1 MLIINRL
8 IIKKKKK
15 IVKKMQ
21 KKYINKKNSCTFVI
35 PKKGRVFK
43 KIN

>member
-8 IIKKKKK
+8 IIKKKK